1 LMSFGSIRAA
11 TGALMSFIP
20 PSVSLN

>member
-1 LMSFGSIRAA
+1 LISVGSIRAA